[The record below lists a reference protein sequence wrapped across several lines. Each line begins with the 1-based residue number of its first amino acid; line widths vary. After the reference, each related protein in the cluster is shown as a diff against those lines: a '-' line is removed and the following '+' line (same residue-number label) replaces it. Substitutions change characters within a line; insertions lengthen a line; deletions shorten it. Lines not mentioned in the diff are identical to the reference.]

1 MSLHPSL
8 RTKPSGLSQFRTVL
22 KRSERIAKLNARG
35 DFNDGD
41 SPLGLVKVGQVRVVT
56 RRRRRSR
63 KRPRKTADKRL
74 LIPVR
79 CDCCIVVA

>member
-22 KRSERIAKLNARG
+22 KRSERIAKLNERG
-35 DFNDGD
+35 DFKDGD

-56 RRRRRSR
+56 
-63 KRPRKTADKRL
+63 KKKKKVEEEKTEEDS
-74 LIPVR
+74 
-79 CDCCIVVA
+79 

>member
-22 KRSERIAKLNARG
+22 KRSERIAKLNERG
-35 DFNDGD
+35 DFQDGD

-56 RRRRRSR
+56 
-63 KRPRKTADKRL
+63 KKKKKVEEDDTADS
-74 LIPVR
+74 
-79 CDCCIVVA
+79 DS

>member
-41 SPLGLVKVGQVRVVT
+41 SPLGLVKVGRLGSDKKKKVEEKT
-56 RRRRRSR
+56 E
-63 KRPRKTADKRL
+63 KTADKRL

>member
-8 RTKPSGLSQFRTVL
+8 RTEPSGLSQFRTVL

-56 RRRRRSR
+56 
-63 KRPRKTADKRL
+63 KKKKKVEEKTEEDS
-74 LIPVR
+74 
-79 CDCCIVVA
+79 

>member
-41 SPLGLVKVGQVRVVT
+41 SPLGLVKVGQIRVVT
-56 RRRRRSR
+56 
-63 KRPRKTADKRL
+63 KKKKKVEEKTEEDS
-74 LIPVR
+74 
-79 CDCCIVVA
+79 

>member
-8 RTKPSGLSQFRTVL
+8 RTTPSGLSQFRTVL

-56 RRRRRSR
+56 
-63 KRPRKTADKRL
+63 KKKKKVEEKTED
-74 LIPVR
+74 
-79 CDCCIVVA
+79 DS